1 MQRRVALV
9 AVDAQWRDPNG
20 TFFSF
25 SYGIEKLRAAIL
37 SDPELADTEVLLLDY
52 RSGDPQEYFEA
63 IAAFRPTLVG
73 LSTYIWSLDV
83 FAGLVERLR
92 KHDPKL
98 VIVAGGP
105 AARRNV
111 FDLPPHHKLRNL
123 LDAIV
128 PGEGEGVIREL
139 VHLHLEPDWRNRVRG
154 LQFPGRGLWR
164 SSDAADRPD
173 INAFASP
180 YQLGIAPLH
189 KTGYV
194 ETFRGCPIHC
204 AFCQWGDQ
212 KSDRVHDTEY
222 LASHL
227 EGLRKAEVP
236 NVFFLDAAFNLSPR
250 AFRNLVAAEEQVRV
264 LEHSIVHGHLY
275 PTYLEEHHLEFFDRL
290 GDVQVSVGIQS
301 FDPEVLNRLGRPFD
315 IARFQRVLGRMRGRL
330 DVDIELI
337 FGLPGDNPESFRRT
351 LETSL
356 ELGDSIK
363 IFRCLVLPDALLERA
378 AEMSIEYNQQTFEM
392 LACEGWTADEYESE
406 WRRVVELAESFE
418 RPILNDDWVGWV
430 LNRRAQDERSPSVP
444 ELRAEH
450 ADAGPLADT
459 AVGRL
464 RESIASNAAGWDL
477 RSVGGRSSQLLF
489 ELSGPHGQVVL
500 EVVRFAEGTP
510 CFARRDGLAYSHRG
524 PLDRASVPGLR
535 RVIDIVHDDM
545 LRLVQ

>member
-20 TFFSF
+20 TFLSF
-25 SYGIEKLRAAIL
+25 SYGIEKLRAAIV

-52 RSGDPQEYFEA
+52 RSGDPEQYFEA
-63 IAAFRPTLVG
+63 IAAFKPTLIG
-73 LSTYIWSLDV
+73 LSTYIWSLEV
-83 FAGLVERLR
+83 FAGVVERLR

-111 FDLPPHHKLRNL
+111 FDLPPHHKLRDM

-128 PGEGEGVIREL
+128 PGEGESTIREL
-139 VHLHLEPDWRNRVRG
+139 VRHHLEPDWRRKVTG

-164 SSDAADRPD
+164 TGETGERPD
-173 INAFASP
+173 INAFPTP
-180 YQLGIAPLH
+180 YQLGFAPLH

-212 KSDRVHDTEY
+212 KSDRVHEAEY

-227 EGLRKAEVP
+227 EGLRKAQVP

-264 LEHSIVHGHLY
+264 LQNSIVHGHLY
-275 PTYLEEHHLEFFDRL
+275 PTYLEEHHLEFFDRM

-301 FDPEVLNRLGRPFD
+301 FDPDVLNRLGRPFD
-315 IARFQRVLGRMRGRL
+315 IARFQRVLERMRGRL

-337 FGLPGDNPESFRRT
+337 FGLPGDNPDSFRRT
-351 LETSL
+351 LETSM

-378 AEMSIEYNQQTFEM
+378 EELSIEYNPETFEM
-392 LACEGWTADEYESE
+392 ISAEGWTAEDFQST
-406 WRRVVELAESFE
+406 WREVVKMAEGFE
-418 RPILNDDWVGWV
+418 RPILNEDWVGWV
-430 LNRRAQDERSPSVP
+430 LERPGNEHSPMVF
-444 ELRAEH
+444 ELQTEH
-450 ADAGPLADT
+450 GNGGPLSEA
-459 AVGRL
+459 AVERL
-464 RESIASNAAGWDL
+464 RETVTSGVSGWDL
-477 RSVGGRSSQLLF
+477 RLVRGHATQLLV
-489 ELSGPHGQVVL
+489 ELSDAHGQVVL
-500 EVVRFAEGTP
+500 EVVPFEEGTR
-510 CFARRDGLAYSHRG
+510 CFVQRDGLAYSHRG
-524 PLDRASVPGLR
+524 QIERESVSGLR
-535 RVIDIVHDDM
+535 RVIELVHDDM
-545 LRLVQ
+545 LRLMT

>member
-1 MQRRVALV
+1 MV

-20 TFFSF
+20 TFLSF

-37 SDPELADTEVLLLDY
+37 SDPELGDTEVLLLDY
-52 RSGDPQEYFEA
+52 RSGDPEEYFEA

-73 LSTYIWSLDV
+73 LSTYIWSLEV
-83 FAGLVERLR
+83 YTGLVERLR

-111 FDLPPHHKLRNL
+111 FDLPPHHQLRNL

-128 PGEGEGVIREL
+128 PGEGEGTIREL
-139 VHLHLEPDWRNRVRG
+139 VHQHLEPDWRKRVTG

-164 SSDAADRPD
+164 SSEPASRPD
-173 INAFASP
+173 INAFATP

-204 AFCQWGDQ
+204 AFCQWGEQ
-212 KSDRVHDTEY
+212 KSDRVHEAEY

-227 EGLRKAEVP
+227 EGLRRAEVP

-264 LEHSIVHGHLY
+264 LENSIVHGHLY
-275 PTYLEEHHLEFFDRL
+275 PTYLEEHHLEFFERL

-301 FDPEVLNRLGRPFD
+301 FDPAVLNRLGRPFD
-315 IARFQRVLGRMRGRL
+315 PSRFQKVLGRMRGRL

-337 FGLPGDNPESFRRT
+337 FGLPGDNPESFRKT
-351 LETSL
+351 LETSM

-363 IFRCLVLPDALLERA
+363 IFRCLVLPDALLERVE
-378 AEMSIEYNQQTFEM
+378 EMSIEYNPETFEM
-392 LACEGWTADEYESE
+392 IACEGWSREDYQSE
-406 WRRVVELAESFE
+406 WQRVVELAASFE

-430 LNRRAQDERSPSVP
+430 LNGGAEQKQSRGGAVL
-444 ELRAEH
+444 ELRS
-450 ADAGPLADT
+450 DQPDNGPLEDA

-464 RESIASNAAGWDL
+464 RESIASAPGWEL
-477 RSVGGRSSQLLF
+477 RAVRGRASQLLF
-489 ELSGPHGQVVL
+489 ELSGPHGQVML
-500 EVVRFAEGTP
+500 EVVRFEEGTP
-510 CFARRDGLAYSHRG
+510 CFVRRDGLAYSYRG
-524 PLDRASVPGLR
+524 SLDSESVPGLR
-535 RVIDIVHDDM
+535 RVIGVVHDDM
-545 LRLVQ
+545 LRLVP